1 MTMEGS
7 GSSSVKITHNAKG
20 VANVEVKVYDPNTA
34 YTYSTPEEYGEH
46 LKMLTSMAVDM
57 RRDAIEKLQRDGV
70 EVAGHEDQPNAAPDQ
85 Q

>member
-57 RRDAIEKLQRDGV
+57 RRDAIEKLHRDGV
-70 EVAGHEDQPNAAPDQ
+70 EVAGDVIQSADTPQ
-85 Q
+85 R